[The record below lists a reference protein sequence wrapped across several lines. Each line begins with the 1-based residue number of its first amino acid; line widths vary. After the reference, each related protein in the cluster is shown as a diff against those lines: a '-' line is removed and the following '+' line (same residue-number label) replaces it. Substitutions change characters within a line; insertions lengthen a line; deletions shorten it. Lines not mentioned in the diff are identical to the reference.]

1 MLEFIVPL
9 LNPLS
14 NSKDNVQGL
23 VTIVTIVTLYLSY
36 FLTTALPKYTCWYF
50 LIV

>member
-23 VTIVTIVTLYLSY
+23 VTIVTPYLSY
-36 FLTTALPKYTCWYF
+36 FFYHRITMKYTCWYF